1 MAQTERTVLR
11 LAIEK
16 GYFGVVQALL
26 EAGADK
32 EAKTTVGRMV
42 KQGHGEKGAIVGI
55 IILLLSS
62 R

>member
-42 KQGHGEKGAIVGI
+42 KQGHGEKGAIVG
-55 IILLLSS
+55 SMA
-62 R
+62 